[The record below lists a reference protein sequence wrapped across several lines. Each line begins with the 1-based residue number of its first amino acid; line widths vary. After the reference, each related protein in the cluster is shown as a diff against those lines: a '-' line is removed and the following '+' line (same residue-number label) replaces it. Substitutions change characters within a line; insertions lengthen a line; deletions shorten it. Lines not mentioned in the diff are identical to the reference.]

1 MNMNELGLPNNVDEE
16 IQMLTVDSKESA
28 KRYLELQMQT
38 NSFPDT
44 KYLLSKAEGS
54 RIMSNKALEMMPT
67 VPEFQIVATT
77 AEKELEKIKLAL
89 DYTGH
94 FENESR

>member
-1 MNMNELGLPNNVDEE
+1 MNMNELGLPNNVDEA

-28 KRYLELQMQT
+28 KLYLELQMQT
-38 NSFPDT
+38 NGFPDT

-54 RIMSNKALEMMPT
+54 SIMSNKNLEMMPT
-67 VPEFQIVATT
+67 VPEFQIVAAT